1 MSMSWYPGHMAK
13 TRKLHQ
19 AELKSIDVIFYMVDA
34 RIPFS
39 SMDPSIQTL
48 IQHKPFIIVINKM
61 DLVPTHYLNATL
73 ETFKT
78 MGMHSIPI
86 SAKSKK
92 NLKKLIQLAQS
103 LKSKNRLIGGV
114 GLSVL
119 GIPNTGKSTLI
130 NALVGKNTQPTA
142 NTPGVTRAL
151 KWLKTKDNDRILDS
165 PGLLWPKIED
175 EETALKIAAIG
186 SIKDRLVPLEKVA
199 RYVIEQLKDS
209 HKDALSEL
217 GVDLETLDPL
227 ESLAKDSDLLTAA
240 QKVLKWF
247 RDGKCGKVA
256 LDD

>member
-1 MSMSWYPGHMAK
+1 MSWYPGHMAK
-13 TRKLHQ
+13 TRKLHLGQ
-19 AELKSIDVIFYMVDA
+19 LKSIDVVLYVVDA

-39 SMDPSIQTL
+39 SMDPSIQSL
-48 IQHKPFIIVINKM
+48 IQNKPYIIVINKI
-61 DLVPTHYLNATL
+61 DLVSSQYLNQTL
-73 ETFKT
+73 KKFETL
-78 MGMHSIPI
+78 GMHAMGI
-86 SAKSKK
+86 SAKSQK
-92 NLKKLIQLAQS
+92 NVKKLVQLAQS
-103 LKSKNRLIGGV
+103 LKSKNRLIGGL

-130 NALVGKNTQPTA
+130 NTLVGRSTQPTA

-199 RYVIEQLKDS
+199 RYILKKLEVT
-209 HKDALSEL
+209 HRDALREF
-217 GVDLETLDPL
+217 GVDLDAQDPL
-227 ESLAKDSDLLTAA
+227 ASIARDHDLLTAS
-240 QKVLKWF
+240 QKLLKWF